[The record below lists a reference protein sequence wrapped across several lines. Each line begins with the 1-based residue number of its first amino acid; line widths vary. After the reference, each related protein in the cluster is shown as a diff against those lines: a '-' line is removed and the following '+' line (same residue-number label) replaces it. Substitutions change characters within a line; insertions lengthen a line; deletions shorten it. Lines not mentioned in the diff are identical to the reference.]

1 MTKATGSRIVF
12 RIGVAACGLMLLAAV
27 LPNSVAAAEPGA
39 LAARDQ
45 RSGGF
50 ESPRLMQKA
59 EKKGSVRV
67 IVGLRTN
74 FIPEGRLGT
83 SEVATQRD
91 DIKFAED
98 QLHDYLDGTPY
109 RVVRDYEFIPYLA
122 LEISPEALERLQRS
136 DRVTSIL
143 EDRLSQPQLS
153 ESAPIVQAPTMWNS
167 GYTGA
172 GKVVAVLDTGVDK
185 AHPFLGGRVVAEACY
200 SAGNDCPNGSWSQTG
215 AGSGVPCTYASS
227 CAHGTHVSG
236 IAAGSNATFSGVAK
250 GASVMAVQVF
260 SRFTGQDCA
269 QAGQDPCALSYNS
282 DQIAGLERVYALRST
297 HSFASV
303 NISIGG
309 GRYTSNCDAAL
320 ASYKAAIDNLRSTGI
335 ATVIS
340 SSNSGHTDALGS
352 PACISSAVSVGST
365 TKTDAVSSFSNSAS
379 FLSLLAPGSSIY
391 SSLPSGTYGYKNG
404 TSMAAPHV
412 AGAWALLK
420 QQSPS
425 ASVAAILNA
434 LQSTGLSVTDT
445 RAAGGVTRPRIRI
458 AAASAV
464 LSPGVVPANDHFANS
479 QQIAGA
485 TATGSNVGAS
495 KETGEPNHAGNV
507 GGKSVWY
514 RWSPASSGSATIDTL
529 GSGFDTTLGVYSG
542 GAVDS
547 LSLVASN
554 DDIDGTNT
562 RSRVTFNAS
571 AGTTY
576 RIAVDGYNAGTGAG
590 AASGAVTLNA
600 SLAEA
605 APHTSIDSGPTVSS
619 SSATFTF
626 SSSKPNSTFACSLD
640 GAAYSA
646 CTSPK
651 QYTELV
657 PGSHTFRVRATDS
670 SGTTDPTP
678 AERIWTVV
686 DATTVYQPDGLIK
699 RSGDYRYQGN
709 NVYNL
714 TGFNQTWKLTARRGS
729 TRTFLIRVQNDG
741 EATDSFSIVG
751 SKVNRFTTKYFF
763 GARNITTSVIAGE
776 YSTGNLAP
784 GATRT
789 IKMTVLAKRNAR
801 RTTHL
806 WRIHAVSYRA
816 QVVNDQNVRDV
827 VRLSFKVR

>member
-1 MTKATGSRIVF
+1 M
-12 RIGVAACGLMLLAAV
+12 
-27 LPNSVAAAEPGA
+27 
-39 LAARDQ
+39 
-45 RSGGF
+45 
-50 ESPRLMQKA
+50 
-59 EKKGSVRV
+59 
-67 IVGLRTN
+67 GLRTD

-109 RVVRDYEFIPYLA
+109 RVVRDYEFIPYMA
-122 LEISPEALERLQRS
+122 LEVSPEALERLQRS

-143 EDRLSQPQLS
+143 EDRLSQPELS
-153 ESAPIVQAPTMWNS
+153 ESAPIVQASSMWSS
-167 GYTGA
+167 GYTGV

-200 SAGNDCPNGSWSQTG
+200 SAGNDCPNGSWTQTG

-236 IAAGSNATFSGVAK
+236 IVAGSNATFSGVAK

-282 DQIAGLERVYALRST
+282 DQIAGLEGVYSLRST

-309 GRYTSNCDAAL
+309 GRHFSNCDAAF
-320 ASYKAAIDNLRSTGI
+320 ASYKAAIDNLRSAGI

-340 SSNSGHTDALGS
+340 SSNAGYTDSLGS
-352 PACISSAVSVGST
+352 PACISSVVSVGST

-391 SSLPSGTYGYKNG
+391 SSLPGGTYGYMSG

-445 RAAGGVTRPRIRI
+445 WAAGGVTRPRIRI

-464 LSPGVVPANDHFANS
+464 LSPGVAPANDHFVNS
-479 QQIAGA
+479 QVISGA
-485 TATGSNVGAS
+485 AATGSSVGAS
-495 KETGEPNHAGNV
+495 KETDEPNHAGNA

-514 RWSPASSGSATIDTL
+514 RWIPTSSGSATIDTL
-529 GSGFDTTLGVYSG
+529 GSDFDTTLGVYSG
-542 GAVDS
+542 GAVNS

-554 DDIDGTNT
+554 DDIDSTNT

-576 RIAVDGYNAGTGAG
+576 RIAVDGYNPGTGAG
-590 AASGAVTLNA
+590 AASGNVTLN
-600 SLAEA
+600 L
-605 APHTSIDSGPTVSS
+605 
-619 SSATFTF
+619 
-626 SSSKPNSTFACSLD
+626 
-640 GAAYSA
+640 
-646 CTSPK
+646 
-651 QYTELV
+651 
-657 PGSHTFRVRATDS
+657 
-670 SGTTDPTP
+670 
-678 AERIWTVV
+678 
-686 DATTVYQPDGLIK
+686 
-699 RSGDYRYQGN
+699 
-709 NVYNL
+709 
-714 TGFNQTWKLTARRGS
+714 
-729 TRTFLIRVQNDG
+729 
-741 EATDSFSIVG
+741 
-751 SKVNRFTTKYFF
+751 VNRPANDHFV
-763 GARNITTSVIAGE
+763 NSQVI
-776 YSTGNLAP
+776 S
-784 GATRT
+784 GATATGSSVGASKETDEPLPCPGNAGGKSVRYRRDPD
-789 IKMTVLAKRNAR
+789 IEWLCDHRHLGKRLRHNA
-801 RTTHL
+801 
-806 WRIHAVSYRA
+806 WR
-816 QVVNDQNVRDV
+816 
-827 VRLSFKVR
+827 L